1 MTSSVMEVQLIKEPD
16 DWVTVLIN
24 RSNKGQ
30 FHKKVKSCFA
40 GPCELEAVS
49 LALNAIAF
57 DKMVWAKSP
66 DLFEALKKLGLA
78 NEQGFVDLRR
88 SVGRQLFES
97 FFPDGNLREALHA
110 TIQPCSGQK
119 EMARLELRYDA
130 DAPELGSLPWELLY
144 DEKSCGYLFS
154 GSNTVLVRY
163 VSYAERV
170 VPLALSEALRV
181 LLVTARP
188 ISASDDPMPVP
199 SFIGSEGKAISTAL
213 EAAEKERRITLV
225 PLPPASAGESTC
237 DLLNDFL
244 DSAHVVHIDAHG
256 GFGRRCERC
265 RALNDYKAQTCA
277 REVCKGDQLE
287 SPQGYVAFER
297 GNREPDW
304 TSAEELGNFLKGK
317 GVRLV
322 VLTTCKSA
330 VMSGRSVFSGIAPA
344 MIRVGVPA
352 VFAMQYSV
360 SFGAALDLTYRL
372 YGLISRPRPL
382 IEVLSNVHTHL
393 FKAFPSEWYRP
404 VLYLRVD
411 VDNGEGRLFS
421 TSDDIESGDMSG
433 KDTATAIGK
442 LIEREGMTLQ
452 GQEAR
457 AKLKRSCQRIKL
469 MAFYKH
475 THDLIQQLD
484 SDYRQVRSKVDDL
497 IVASPGSTVN
507 WTKLNQSIE
516 SMKRT
521 INRLSKHT
529 AAGQV
534 VDGEK
539 DWISDISNVPQKIE
553 AAKEAASAEESW
565 KLLETELI
573 AIEETIKVRSPAMN
587 KSMLDTL
594 KELELPVLVG
604 MLRRILPQI
613 GNDGDEVD
621 VQWIR
626 ELHSAI
632 AKLDDQA
639 ARLQE
644 MLDRHD
650 NWQLFEDELRSWAER
665 LPGQTSRF
673 TLRWEDK
680 LRDQIPAL
688 APSAD
693 LFRSTMELNNAL
705 ELREPSAVAS
715 ALDVFRD
722 KVLTE
727 FSSVDTDLRIMCDQL
742 EDCSN
747 DIEEALE
754 V

>member
-1 MTSSVMEVQLIKEPD
+1 
-16 DWVTVLIN
+16 
-24 RSNKGQ
+24 
-30 FHKKVKSCFA
+30 
-40 GPCELEAVS
+40 
-49 LALNAIAF
+49 
-57 DKMVWAKSP
+57 
-66 DLFEALKKLGLA
+66 
-78 NEQGFVDLRR
+78 
-88 SVGRQLFES
+88 
-97 FFPDGNLREALHA
+97 
-110 TIQPCSGQK
+110 
-119 EMARLELRYDA
+119 
-130 DAPELGSLPWELLY
+130 
-144 DEKSCGYLFS
+144 
-154 GSNTVLVRY
+154 
-163 VSYAERV
+163 
-170 VPLALSEALRV
+170 
-181 LLVTARP
+181 
-188 ISASDDPMPVP
+188 
-199 SFIGSEGKAISTAL
+199 
-213 EAAEKERRITLV
+213 
-225 PLPPASAGESTC
+225 
-237 DLLNDFL
+237 
-244 DSAHVVHIDAHG
+244 
-256 GFGRRCERC
+256 
-265 RALNDYKAQTCA
+265 
-277 REVCKGDQLE
+277 
-287 SPQGYVAFER
+287 
-297 GNREPDW
+297 
-304 TSAEELGNFLKGK
+304 
-317 GVRLV
+317 
-322 VLTTCKSA
+322 
-330 VMSGRSVFSGIAPA
+330 
-344 MIRVGVPA
+344 
-352 VFAMQYSV
+352 
-360 SFGAALDLTYRL
+360 
-372 YGLISRPRPL
+372 
-382 IEVLSNVHTHL
+382 
-393 FKAFPSEWYRP
+393 
-404 VLYLRVD
+404 
-411 VDNGEGRLFS
+411 
-421 TSDDIESGDMSG
+421 MSG